1 MMLAERSGK
10 QQQQQQQLSQKVP
23 TGQTVKA
30 CEKGAL
36 REQRI
41 SGVLAPLSSF
51 QSLPLAF
58 VALSERPCC
67 CLSVATNSS
76 SSSSSS
82 SSARKRQWT
91 RGKQVQFTS
100 VRGRRWRQTA
110 PITSPGPTRHCLPP
124 RPCIPPPSDAPAD
137 VAAQH
142 RPPRGRSKPR
152 HRLREPLAHARD
164 HAAATA
170 PARPLD

>member
-10 QQQQQQQLSQKVP
+10 QQQQQLSQKVP
-23 TGQTVKA
+23 TGQTVQA

-41 SGVLAPLSSF
+41 SGVLAPLGSF

-58 VALSERPCC
+58 VELSERPCC
-67 CLSVATNSS
+67 CLSAATN
-76 SSSSSS
+76 SSSSS

-100 VRGRRWRQTA
+100 GRGRRWRQTA
-110 PITSPGPTRHCLPP
+110 PITSPGPPHRCPPP

-152 HRLREPLAHARD
+152 HRLREPLADARD

>member
-10 QQQQQQQLSQKVP
+10 QQQQQQLSQKVP

-67 CLSVATNSS
+67 CLSAATII
-76 SSSSSS
+76 SSS

-91 RGKQVQFTS
+91 RGKQVQLTS

-110 PITSPGPTRHCLPP
+110 PITSPGPTRRCLPP

-142 RPPRGRSKPR
+142 RPPRGRSKPH
-152 HRLREPLAHARD
+152 HRLREPLAHSRD

>member
-10 QQQQQQQLSQKVP
+10 QQQQQLSQKVP

-76 SSSSSS
+76 SSSSR

-110 PITSPGPTRHCLPP
+110 PITSPGPPRHCPPP